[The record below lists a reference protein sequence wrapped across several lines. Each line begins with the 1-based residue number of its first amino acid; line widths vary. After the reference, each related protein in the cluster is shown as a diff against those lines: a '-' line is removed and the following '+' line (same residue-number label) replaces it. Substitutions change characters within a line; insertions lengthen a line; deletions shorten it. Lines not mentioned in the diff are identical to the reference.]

1 MNTTKIPQNK
11 MKQKEK
17 KIKDWLNKLNNPYKQ
32 QAITNLNTS
41 VKEIKVNNICDA
53 LSLAFSWKHSKE
65 GLEYWNEVY
74 ERLENIEKYLQL

>member
-1 MNTTKIPQNK
+1 

-17 KIKDWLNKLNNPYKQ
+17 KIKDWLNCLNNPYKQ

-41 VKEIKVNNICDA
+41 VKEIKVNSISDA
-53 LSLAFSWKHSKE
+53 LAIGFQWEYSKE
-65 GLEYWNEVY
+65 GFEYWEQVY